1 MIKNW
6 FAVITLISVASLMFS
21 SRQNV
26 PVTTLKKRAA
36 NSYGF
41 VSSGNVNIQSENLNG
56 GRTERM
62 DTKVPE
68 NGSSKVDDK
77 INGTLYYEEGKTGLV
92 YSVGSVILWRVE
104 GGGGGSKFS
113 GKSLK

>member
-6 FAVITLISVASLMFS
+6 LAVITLISVAFFMIS

-26 PVTTLKKRAA
+26 PVTTLEKRAA
-36 NSYGF
+36 NSNGF
-41 VSSGNVNIQSENLNG
+41 VSSGNVNVQSENLNG

-68 NGSSKVDDK
+68 NGSSKVDK
-77 INGTLYYEEGKTGLV
+77 INGTLYYKEGKTGLV
-92 YSVGSVILWRVE
+92 YSVGSMILWRVE

>member
-6 FAVITLISVASLMFS
+6 FAVITLISVAFFMIS

-26 PVTTLKKRAA
+26 PVTTLEKRAA
-36 NSYGF
+36 NSNGF
-41 VSSGNVNIQSENLNG
+41 VSFGNVNVQSENLNG

-68 NGSSKVDDK
+68 NRTSKVDK

-92 YSVGSVILWRVE
+92 YSVGSMILWRVQR
-104 GGGGGSKFS
+104 GGGGSKFS